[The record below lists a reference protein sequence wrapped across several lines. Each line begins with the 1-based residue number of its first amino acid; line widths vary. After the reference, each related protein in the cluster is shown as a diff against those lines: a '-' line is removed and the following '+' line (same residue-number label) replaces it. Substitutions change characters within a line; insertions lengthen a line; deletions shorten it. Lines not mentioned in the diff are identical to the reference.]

1 MFNNM
6 FINEFIK
13 IQERNIENTLITMLM
28 VMCYFG
34 RKFDTYTITQQEIT
48 LQQRN
53 IYIISL
59 LPIKKRAQL
68 WNRTPSWNKQ
78 ECLYTGN

>member
-6 FINEFIK
+6 FIYEFIK
-13 IQERNIENTLITMLM
+13 IQERNIENTLITMFM

-34 RKFDTYTITQQEIT
+34 RKSDNYTITQQEIT
-48 LQQRN
+48 LQWRN

-59 LPIKKRAQL
+59 LPI
-68 WNRTPSWNKQ
+68 
-78 ECLYTGN
+78 